1 MIDASQIAV
10 DFIED
15 LKLENA
21 QLRAN
26 VAELDQ
32 RLLESNQAYLD
43 RLVIVEAE
51 NSLDDEGLP
60 LDRPPT
66 LDDVRGA
73 DGGGRIIAIGCTG
86 LVILVVLGFWALRG
100 FLAH

>member
-51 NSLDDEGLP
+51 NRRLKKLVRDLI
-60 LDRPPT
+60 PPCV
-66 LDDVRGA
+66 D
-73 DGGGRIIAIGCTG
+73 
-86 LVILVVLGFWALRG
+86 
-100 FLAH
+100 

>member
-51 NSLDDEGLP
+51 NRTLVP
-60 LDRPPT
+60 LT
-66 LDDVRGA
+66 
-73 DGGGRIIAIGCTG
+73 IIFIRSTI
-86 LVILVVLGFWALRG
+86 IL
-100 FLAH
+100 

>member
-1 MIDASQIAV
+1 MASEPENEAPVPAEAPPATADAPK
-10 DFIED
+10 E
-15 LKLENA
+15 
-21 QLRAN
+21 R
-26 VAELDQ
+26 
-32 RLLESNQAYLD
+32 
-43 RLVIVEAE
+43 
-51 NSLDDEGLP
+51 LDDEGLP